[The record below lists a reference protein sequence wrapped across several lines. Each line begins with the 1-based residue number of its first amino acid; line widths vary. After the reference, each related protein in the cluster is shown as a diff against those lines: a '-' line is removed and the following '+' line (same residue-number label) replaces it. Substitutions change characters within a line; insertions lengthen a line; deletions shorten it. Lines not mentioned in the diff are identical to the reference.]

1 MTFSLR
7 FATWHFVV
15 ASVVLITAFL
25 LCDVL
30 RDLQAILMPDV
41 TTRLHAVF
49 LPFGAMVLL
58 TWIYGWLAVPL
69 MLPSTVVGLMILVGV
84 EAVTLDMILLLVLK
98 VVAVPLGF
106 DLMRRAGMD
115 ARGEGSAANWRALVG
130 VGLVAALIGN
140 IPRVLAGPCCT
151 GFSPEARIN
160 AFVTVTAADVAG
172 VILVLLA
179 AMALF
184 RVLRQA

>member
-1 MTFSLR
+1 MTRSLR
-7 FATWHFVV
+7 FAAGHFMAV
-15 ASVVLITAFL
+15 SVVLIGAFV
-25 LCDVL
+25 LCDVM
-30 RDLQAILMPDV
+30 RDLQTLIVPDAA
-41 TTRLHAVF
+41 TRLHAVF

-69 MLPSTVVGLMILVGV
+69 MLPSTGVGLMILVGV
-84 EAVTLDMILLLVLK
+84 DSITWNMILVSVLK

-106 DLMRRAGMD
+106 DLMRRLGMD
-115 ARGEGSAANWRALVG
+115 ARGEGRAANWRVLVG

-140 IPRVLAGPCCT
+140 VPRVLAGPCCT

-184 RVLRQA
+184 RVLRHA